1 MIFKHFGSDLRQ
13 NILYSLIKE
22 EIKLLYGEDEV
33 GSRNI
38 CQVIGMQYGGLL
50 NDVCKNDDRKVFT
63 DWLK

>member
-1 MIFKHFGSDLRQ
+1 MSISVSQF
-13 NILYSLIKE
+13 IKE

-63 DWLK
+63 DWLKWGHLH